1 MYFADIHIHALFGTD
16 DGPREQAEMYAM
28 LDEAY
33 RQGVRAICFTPHW
46 NPIAYGNNAD
56 KAQAAFAIAR
66 EYLIKT
72 EQMMTLFLA
81 NELRYSRD
89 ADKYLRNGSC
99 KKYDGS
105 RYVLVDFNFNE
116 RADNIADAI
125 RTILSIGMVPVLAH
139 VERYPNFGSHL
150 KTIEKMKADGIRIQ
164 LDAGSILGE
173 FGFCCRKRAMKLL
186 SEGLADII
194 VSDAHGIKNRPI
206 ALNRASALVVDK
218 FGNDYAERLFW
229 DNPRE
234 VLTTVRSMG

>member
-33 RQGVRAICFTPHW
+33 RQGVRAICFTPPW

-56 KAQAAFAIAR
+56 KA
-66 EYLIKT
+66 
-72 EQMMTLFLA
+72 LA

-105 RYVLVDFNFNE
+105 RYVLVDFGFNE

-173 FGFCCRKRAMKLL
+173 FGFCCRKRAIKLL

-206 ALNRASALVVDK
+206 VLNQASALVVDK